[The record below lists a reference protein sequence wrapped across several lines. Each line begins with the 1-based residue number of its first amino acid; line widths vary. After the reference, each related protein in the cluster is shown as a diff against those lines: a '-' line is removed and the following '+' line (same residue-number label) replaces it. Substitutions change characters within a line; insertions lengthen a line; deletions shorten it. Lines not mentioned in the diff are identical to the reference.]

1 MTADQGPPRGRAS
14 ATGDLARY
22 SGLGL
27 AFAATLGVF
36 ALAGRW
42 LDARL
47 GTSPWFLIGGV
58 FLGFALGFRSLVH
71 KVPPASPR
79 ARTKPPSDPPPTDLA

>member
-1 MTADQGPPRGRAS
+1 MTDDQGPPRGHAS
-14 ATGDLARY
+14 ATRDLARY

-27 AFAATLGVF
+27 AFAATLGLF

-42 LDARL
+42 LDGWA

-58 FLGFALGFRSLVH
+58 FLGFALGLRSLVH
-71 KVPPASPR
+71 KVPPASARP
-79 ARTKPPSDPPPTDLA
+79 RTKPPSDPT

>member
-1 MTADQGPPRGRAS
+1 MTDDPGLPRGRAS

-42 LDARL
+42 LDGRL
-47 GTSPWFLIGGV
+47 GTSPWLLIGGV
-58 FLGFALGFRSLVH
+58 FLGFALGLRSLVH
-71 KVPPASPR
+71 KVPPASARP
-79 ARTKPPSDPPPTDLA
+79 RTKPPSDPPPSDPA